1 MPVNKRR
8 VVITGLG
15 VVAPNG
21 IGKDAFWKNLVEGK
35 SAVDYVSKFDA
46 SAYPCKVAAEVRDF
60 NPADFLGSRSPK
72 KMGRF
77 SQFAVSAAYLAAQD
91 SGISVSAL
99 KTAALCQGTAAHGI
113 SDLGEHAHKEFLTRG
128 WRSVDPSVGLEYTAH
143 AATAHVQAELQISGP
158 IVTLASAC
166 CTGIDAIAWATEQIR
181 AGRVEVALA
190 VAADA
195 PVSEFMFSLFCSGGY
210 LSTWTGHPSGAS
222 RPYDLL
228 RSGFVPSEGAVAL
241 VLEGIDHADLRN
253 ARTYAEVL
261 GYGNA
266 SENGSASRQNSYAS
280 TLVNALSAAMDA
292 AELSPGEIDY
302 ICAHG
307 NSIPIEDRA
316 EAQAHKTAFGECA
329 YRIPISSIKSMLG
342 QPFAASGLMQ
352 AAAVSLAIHH
362 GIVPP
367 TINLEHADPACDLD
381 YVPST
386 ARVVRIR
393 HALLHSHSLGGH
405 LPGSHSALALGRTP
419 RSTLK

>member
-1 MPVNKRR
+1 MNKRR

-21 IGKDAFWKNLVEGK
+21 IGKDAFWKNLVAGK
-35 SAVDYVSKFDA
+35 SAVDYVSSFDA
-46 SAYPCKVAAEVRDF
+46 SPYPCKVAAEIRDF
-60 NPADFLGSRSPK
+60 QPADFLRSRRLK
-72 KMGRF
+72 NMGRF
-77 SQFAVSAAYLAAQD
+77 AQFAASAAQLAAQD
-91 SGISVSAL
+91 SGISARAL

-113 SDLGEHAHKEFLTRG
+113 SDLGERAHKAFLAQG

-181 AGRVEVALA
+181 ATRAA
-190 VAADA
+190 VAVAVATDA

-210 LSTWTGHPSGAS
+210 LSTWTGPPSAAS

-241 VLEGIDHADLRN
+241 VLEELEHANLRG
-253 ARTYAEVL
+253 ARLYSEVL

-266 SENGSASRQNSYAS
+266 AENGFAQRQNSYAS
-280 TLVNALSAAMDA
+280 TLVNAISTAIDA
-292 AELSPGEIDY
+292 ASLSTREIDY

-307 NSIPIEDRA
+307 NSIPVEDRA
-316 EAQAHKTAFGECA
+316 EAQAHKTAFGEYI

-362 GIVPP
+362 SMVPP
-367 TINLEHADPACDLD
+367 TINLDHADPACNLD
-381 YVPST
+381 YVPAT

-405 LPGSHSALALGRTP
+405 LPGSHSALVLGRLA
-419 RSTLK
+419 RSTP